1 MHTNKCLATVET
13 PAVFYAQWFPTCPC
27 AGHLFQVCSQFSS
40 HNLFDSLPICFSW
53 YLLFSLF
60 ISVAYSTYSV
70 LLLSM
75 LVSNPCSVAIS
86 HWFHS
91 WCKLFP
97 FICHH
102 LLVSSLLRANL
113 LPQVTQ
119 DFECIRT
126 VCKPMCIE
134 RFSWMHLN
142 ETCPFKYVWIV
153 WEKIHHMHI
162 GFWLQHC
169 YPQNLWQLLLAN
181 DLRWFCRQKL
191 PKCIAEDIKRTCHWH
206 VFEDECRCFCS
217 A

>member
-134 RFSWMHLN
+134 RFPECTSMKPAHLSMSGSFGQKFT
-142 ETCPFKYVWIV
+142 TCILASDCSTAIR
-153 WEKIHHMHI
+153 KIC
-162 GFWLQHC
+162 G
-169 YPQNLWQLLLAN
+169 N
-181 DLRWFCRQKL
+181 
-191 PKCIAEDIKRTCHWH
+191 
-206 VFEDECRCFCS
+206 CF
-217 A
+217 